1 MKKFLFYFV
10 LLFIFVACNKENN
23 ISNQSEPKPY
33 SIAEYGFEGEVKTAV
48 EKNYTLNIET
58 GEYELVSIYE
68 VNFNKKGFATSEKY
82 CSSDMQSS
90 MESAFIYND
99 NDDCLQRNDD
109 LNMFGDA
116 YKTSETLE
124 YDKLGHIT
132 YRCLIGYDGNA
143 QYTYNIYDGDNLV
156 QTETYVQEP
165 NSEKR
170 LMVRSVYE
178 YSNKGYYDKS
188 ISENFNKDG
197 SVDKE
202 IILYKYDDKGNRI
215 QMQFVDEDGN
225 ILSTYKSKYNEN
237 GREIEC
243 SMYNNQSILENRLEY
258 IYNEEDCCVETRTY
272 FNEVLTSITL
282 FKYDEYKHILEC
294 VRINYEMAT
303 KEVDTYEYEYDKYG
317 NIIKMIVYD
326 NDMNVVSKDER
337 EFIYY

>member
-58 GEYELVSIYE
+58 GEYELVSTYE
-68 VNFNKKGFATSEKY
+68 VNFNKRGFATSEKY
-82 CSSDMQSS
+82 CSSDMQYS

-143 QYTYNIYDGDNLV
+143 QYTYNIYDGED
-156 QTETYVQEP
+156 
-165 NSEKR
+165 
-170 LMVRSVYE
+170 YE
-178 YSNKGYYDKS
+178 QVKY
-188 ISENFNKDG
+188 ITCP
-197 SVDKE
+197 VC
-202 IILYKYDDKGNRI
+202 KYDN
-215 QMQFVDEDGN
+215 
-225 ILSTYKSKYNEN
+225 
-237 GREIEC
+237 
-243 SMYNNQSILENRLEY
+243 
-258 IYNEEDCCVETRTY
+258 
-272 FNEVLTSITL
+272 
-282 FKYDEYKHILEC
+282 HIL
-294 VRINYEMAT
+294 
-303 KEVDTYEYEYDKYG
+303 
-317 NIIKMIVYD
+317 
-326 NDMNVVSKDER
+326 
-337 EFIYY
+337 